1 MKRFDVEFTR
11 DGQVFNQAHVDALTT
26 NLGGVTDLLILV
38 HGWNNDMAQARE
50 LYDELLGN
58 IQKLLDA
65 RSDPRLPVSLQPLRD
80 RVFAACQAFWPS
92 KKFADA
98 DLIPGGGAASATAAN
113 DTALERILTELK
125 VDPVRLGGHDQPADR
140 AERID
145 RALSAARH
153 LNESAAARQSFVD
166 EVRRAIKE
174 GGASDE
180 VDDGSAAFFEM
191 GAEELFAELSNPVV
205 APAAE
210 AGGSAGMS
218 EGGAAGL
225 RDMLSGIGAAARRI
239 ANFATYYR
247 MKNRAGIVGEKGLA
261 PLIKACRASKRD
273 LRIHLVGH
281 SFGGRAVTAAAQGL
295 DPGTRHVTMSL
306 LQAAFSHNAL
316 SADFGDGKPGFY
328 RSVIADKRLS
338 GPIIIT
344 HTKND
349 RAVGLAYP
357 LASRLARQIAA
368 AVGDRND
375 PYGGLGRNG
384 AQHTNEAADHATDL
398 GPVGTTYA
406 FKPGQVHNLL
416 ADRVI
421 TDHGDIRG
429 GEVAFAI
436 LACSAAI

>member
-11 DGQVFNQAHVDALTT
+11 DGQVFDQAQVDALTT
-26 NLGGVTDLLILV
+26 NLAGVTDLLILV
-38 HGWNNDMAQARE
+38 HGWNNDMAQARA

-58 IQKLLDA
+58 IQTLLDA
-65 RSDPRLPVSLQPLRD
+65 RGDPRLPVSIQPLRD
-80 RVFAACQAFWPS
+80 RVFGACQVFWPS

-125 VDPVRLGGHDQPADR
+125 VDPMRLGGRDQPAER

-145 RALSAARH
+145 RALAAARQ
-153 LNESAAARQSFVD
+153 LNESAAARQAFVD
-166 EVRRAIKE
+166 EIRRVIRQT
-174 GGASDE
+174 GAPDE

-191 GAEELFAELSNPVV
+191 GAEELFTELSNPVI
-205 APAAE
+205 APAGGG
-210 AGGSAGMS
+210 GGSAGMA
-218 EGGAAGL
+218 EGGAAGI
-225 RDMLSGIGAAARRI
+225 RDMLSGIAAAARRI
-239 ANFATYYR
+239 ANFATYYQ

-261 PLIKACRASKRD
+261 PLIKKCRTSKPD

-281 SFGGRAVTAAAQGL
+281 SFGGRAVTAAAKGL
-295 DPGTRHVTMSL
+295 DPNTRNVTMSL

-316 SADFGDGKPGFY
+316 SADFGDGQPGFY
-328 RSVIADKRLS
+328 RSVIGDKRIS

-357 LASRLARQIAA
+357 LASRLARQVAA

-375 PYGGLGRNG
+375 PYGGMGRNG
-384 AQHTNEAADHATDL
+384 AQYTKEADQGTSL
-398 GPVGTTYA
+398 GPVGQAYS
-406 FKPGQVHNLL
+406 FKPGRVHNLL
-416 ADRVI
+416 ADSII

-436 LACSAAI
+436 LSCTAAV